1 MEDKTTTSAHLPKV
15 ISGID
20 TLYYF
25 YESNEFY
32 DDFFLDILNQL
43 EESKAR
49 FEKRYISYSNNDL
62 KVAISNQAFEFNGK
76 AQGFYW
82 FTHLDNYVTIGLKDN
97 YTNRA
102 LNDIQV
108 QLNAV
113 GIYTLGIKAI
123 LRYTDNIF
131 KEVTTGYKPLTRA
144 DLNIFVQSDMS
155 WLQKDMFV
163 SRKRQYT
170 AHLKEVASKYR
181 LQTLYVGKAP
191 FLLRLYDKKEEL
203 KSSKKSEMMYEYFLN
218 NGFTREGDIFN
229 IEFEMHR
236 KHLKTYNIDTVDD
249 LLGYAQKLFRES
261 MDFIRLVDLSTIS
274 ENSINSQNRYKA
286 EVHPIWQHI
295 SDSYELKDFLALDMP
310 LERLKR
316 KNYSYTVE
324 DAIKEHVAIARK
336 SYVHGGVV
344 DTQYFEEVFKAFN
357 KSKEPKYITTQS
369 IHDEKDAK
377 KEIIVTYENILES
390 INLRELN
397 DLELEKYV
405 TILES
410 YMQESDLDLYML
422 IQKHQLAHIEL
433 ESRGKQMQDE
443 FPF

>member
-25 YESNEFY
+25 YESNDFY

-43 EESKAR
+43 EESKGR
-49 FEKRYISYSNNDL
+49 FDKRDISYSNNDL

-76 AQGFYW
+76 SQGFYW
-82 FTHLDNYVTIGLKDN
+82 FTHLDNYVTIGLKDS

-113 GIYTLGIKAI
+113 GIYTLGIQAI

-170 AHLKEVASKYR
+170 THLKEVSSKYR

-218 NGFTREGDIFN
+218 NGFTKEDDIFN

-261 MDFIRLVDLSTIS
+261 MDSIRLVDLSTIS

-316 KNYSYTVE
+316 KNYSYTVTE
-324 DAIKEHVAIARK
+324 AIKEHVAIARK
-336 SYVHGGVV
+336 FYVHGGVV
-344 DTQYFEEVFKAFN
+344 DTQHFEEVLEAYH
-357 KSKEPKYITTQS
+357 KSREPKYLISSFTLEEKNKEFEITNETLS
-369 IHDEKDAK
+369 EHIE
-377 KEIIVTYENILES
+377 
-390 INLRELN
+390 LRELS
-397 DLELEKYV
+397 DLELERYIKM
-405 TILES
+405 IDEL
-410 YMQESDLDLYML
+410 MINPNSDLKALMK
-422 IQKHQLAHIEL
+422 KHEIAFIEL
-433 ESRGKQMQDE
+433 KSRGKSLFQE
-443 FPF
+443 SLF